1 MKRFILNVVLIILFL
16 SVKVSAQDSPI
27 SYSFFV
33 AGHTYGKPG
42 VDNVGLH
49 PPFKEKFD
57 YIRSRQ
63 EIQLGFLTG
72 DIVKRG
78 SVKDWDEVDA
88 DIETLEIPVWFVVG
102 NHDMSDRALFESRY
116 GITYHFFTLNNDLFI
131 ILDPN
136 LDNWNISGDQLN
148 FLTNTLNDKALS
160 SENIFV
166 FFHQMLW
173 WSPYNIY
180 RNLECNS
187 RDGRANEIN
196 FWTEVEPLFHAL
208 DNQVFMFAGDVG
220 AVSLAEDVAY
230 DRYDNISFIAS
241 GMGEGPGDNFVVVN
255 IHTDQSISY
264 DLICLNDPNLNCL
277 GNLTDYRISSTIEE
291 PGNETQI
298 KIYPNPATERL
309 FIEYHPNT
317 LSKIALFNLSGQK
330 LLESEIHESTNTSID
345 LTELPKG
352 VYFLKLVSTR
362 GVSFHKIIKR

>member
-1 MKRFILNVVLIILFL
+1 MNRFILYTLLIIVFL
-16 SVKVSAQDSPI
+16 PLAVFAQDSPV

-57 YIRSRQ
+57 YIRNRE

-88 DIETLEIPVWFVVG
+88 DIETLEIPVYFAAG
-102 NHDMSDRALFESRY
+102 NHDMSERALFESRY
-116 GITYHFFTLNNDLFI
+116 GITYYYFTRNNDLFI

-136 LDNWNISGDQLN
+136 LDNWNISGDQLD
-148 FLTNTLNDKALS
+148 FLITTLNDQVAS
-160 SENIFV
+160 SDNIFV

-173 WSPYNIY
+173 WSDDNIY
-180 RNLECNS
+180 QDLHCNS
-187 RDGRANEIN
+187 IEGRAQQIN
-196 FWTEVEPLFHAL
+196 FWTDIEPLFHNL
-208 DNQVFMFAGDVG
+208 ENEVYMFAGDVG
-220 AVSLAEDVAY
+220 AGSWASDVAY
-230 DRYDNISFIAS
+230 DHYDNISFIAS

-255 IHTDQSISY
+255 IHTDKSISY

-298 KIYPNPATERL
+298 KIYPNPIHERL
-309 FIEYHPNT
+309 FIEYHLNIS
-317 LSKIALFNLSGQK
+317 SKIMLFNLSGQV
-330 LLESEIHESTNTSID
+330 LLESEVLANSNTTID
-345 LTELPKG
+345 LTELVNG
-352 VYFLKLVSTR
+352 IYFLKLVSTE
-362 GVSFHKIIKR
+362 GISCHKIIKR